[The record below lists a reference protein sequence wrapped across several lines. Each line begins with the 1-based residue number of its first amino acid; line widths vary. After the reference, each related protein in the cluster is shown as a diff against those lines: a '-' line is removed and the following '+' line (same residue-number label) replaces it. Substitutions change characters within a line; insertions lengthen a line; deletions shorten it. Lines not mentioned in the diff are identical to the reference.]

1 MLSTLLLASAL
12 TSSTTG
18 PIATRIPFAET
29 PATALSPRGLRHHEA
44 LRIDRDFGKPEFDLV
59 IDAWSETAQG
69 DLADVRLWWVKTTA
83 GDRRSP
89 LSTKAERYV
98 DIDVRRD
105 GPDAMRVSV
114 RGGGREFAFEVEL
127 DERGRALVFTDVVTK
142 DGTKVDHCRTTSSR
156 LIAKRVLGIP
166 VGLGALQV
174 SCVDAQGR
182 AIRGKATLRKV
193 R

>member
-1 MLSTLLLASAL
+1 MLPTLLLASAL
-12 TSSTTG
+12 TSATTG
-18 PIATRIPFAET
+18 PIASRLPFAET
-29 PATALSPRGLRHHEA
+29 PADALSTRALRHHEA

-59 IDAWSETAQG
+59 VDAWSETARG

-83 GDRRSP
+83 NDRRSP

-105 GPDAMRVSV
+105 GPNSMHVSV
-114 RGGGREFAFEVEL
+114 RGGGREFAFDVEL
-127 DERGRALVFTDVVTK
+127 GKGGAHVFTDVVTK
-142 DGTKVDHCRTTSSR
+142 DGETVEHCRTTSSR
-156 LIAKRVLGIP
+156 LIARRVMGIP

-174 SCVDAQGR
+174 TCIDDDGRKVRGR
-182 AIRGKATLRKV
+182 ASLRKV